1 MFHVSKILKEDI
13 PALCIE
19 ESPSMS
25 LREPVELDGS
35 QQLLELSLK
44 FVIYY

>member
-1 MFHVSKILKEDI
+1 MFPALKLLTEDI
-13 PALCIE
+13 PALCIA
-19 ESPSMS
+19 ESPFIS